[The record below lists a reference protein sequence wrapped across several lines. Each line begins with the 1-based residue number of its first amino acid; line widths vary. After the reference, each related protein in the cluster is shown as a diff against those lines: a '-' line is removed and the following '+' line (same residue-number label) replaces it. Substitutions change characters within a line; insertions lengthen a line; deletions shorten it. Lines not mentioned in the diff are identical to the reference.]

1 VLSLPPAFVLSQD
14 QTLKFN
20 VLFHPLLRRRE
31 KRDPVTNYS
40 PILLSEPMR
49 SSSELA
55 TAETFALLKAQTSAA
70 AGVSLSKQTM
80 HRAHDPEVETFGE
93 LGTVWVAKPFA
104 AITRDVF
111 GTPRSP
117 WEPRL
122 YGGRFWV
129 SNPKLQNVYGE
140 LGEPQKPVEP
150 IVLLCP
156 VRLSGINI

>member
-1 VLSLPPAFVLSQD
+1 M
-14 QTLKFN
+14 
-20 VLFHPLLRRRE
+20 RE
-31 KRDPVTNYS
+31 
-40 PILLSEPMR
+40 
-49 SSSELA
+49 
-55 TAETFALLKAQTSAA
+55 ALTSAA

-80 HRAHDPEVETFGE
+80 HRAHDPEIETFGWP
-93 LGTVWVAKPFA
+93 GTVWVTKPFA
-104 AITRDVF
+104 AITRDAF

-140 LGEPQKPVEP
+140 LGEPQKPVKP

-156 VRLSGINI
+156 DRLSGINI

>member
-1 VLSLPPAFVLSQD
+1 
-14 QTLKFN
+14 
-20 VLFHPLLRRRE
+20 
-31 KRDPVTNYS
+31 
-40 PILLSEPMR
+40 
-49 SSSELA
+49 LA
-55 TAETFALLKAQTSAA
+55 
-70 AGVSLSKQTM
+70 
-80 HRAHDPEVETFGE
+80 E

-140 LGEPQKPVEP
+140 LGERQKPVKP